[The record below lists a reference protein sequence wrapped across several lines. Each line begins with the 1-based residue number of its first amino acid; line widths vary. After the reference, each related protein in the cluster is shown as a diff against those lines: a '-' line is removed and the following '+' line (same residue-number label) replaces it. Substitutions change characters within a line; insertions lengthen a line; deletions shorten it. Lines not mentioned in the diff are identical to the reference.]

1 MMSCSGV
8 DRNDRACSQS
18 SSLFL
23 CPLSCLLSQPDS
35 SIPTIPFCF
44 SWHRRLQRSASRCS
58 KSAVIAA
65 RSKPIS
71 IPDSSI
77 LVFFFYQQIVYKS
90 AKRRDA
96 TRSVASRRP
105 LPRTNYDL
113 QYFPQWNDHD
123 YETPD
128 VSEFC
133 FLAWRLPTGRR
144 LGRACRAIIGPRDGR
159 ETVVANRVRT
169 FIRLKTSGGRVRY
182 SRLLHATRCSMPG
195 AFDAHARSRLDAQPS
210 TQWGD
215 KRRVDHE
222 FLANIRD
229 LSPSPPSLSSPFS
242 LSHSAPTTSPTA
254 IIANMYSKRKRT
266 RNG

>member
-1 MMSCSGV
+1 MSCSGV

-96 TRSVASRRP
+96 TRRDAVSSVATP
-105 LPRTNYDL
+105 L
-113 QYFPQWNDHD
+113 
-123 YETPD
+123 
-128 VSEFC
+128 
-133 FLAWRLPTGRR
+133 A
-144 LGRACRAIIGPRDGR
+144 
-159 ETVVANRVRT
+159 ANELWSPILSSV
-169 FIRLKTSGGRVRY
+169 K
-182 SRLLHATRCSMPG
+182 
-195 AFDAHARSRLDAQPS
+195 RSRLRD
-210 TQWGD
+210 T
-215 KRRVDHE
+215 RCFRV
-222 FLANIRD
+222 L
-229 LSPSPPSLSSPFS
+229 LSSV
-242 LSHSAPTTSPTA
+242 APPHW
-254 IIANMYSKRKRT
+254 
-266 RNG
+266 